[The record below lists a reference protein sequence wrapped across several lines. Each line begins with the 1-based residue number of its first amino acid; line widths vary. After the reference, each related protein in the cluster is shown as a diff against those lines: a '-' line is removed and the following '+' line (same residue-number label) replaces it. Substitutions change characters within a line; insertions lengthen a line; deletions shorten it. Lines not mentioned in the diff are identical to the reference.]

1 MDTLRNAVKS
11 MVDLGYVGYRKDS
24 QLFVVD
30 SNRLME
36 LVERI
41 TDFKA

>member
-11 MVDLGYVGYRKDS
+11 MVDLGYVDYKGS
-24 QLFVVD
+24 LLHGVD

-41 TDFKA
+41 TDFKM

>member
-11 MVDLGYVGYRKDS
+11 MVDTGYVECKEGSLLD
-24 QLFVVD
+24 VVD

-36 LVERI
+36 LLERM

>member
-11 MVDLGYVGYRKDS
+11 MTDLGYVDFKKGTLL
-24 QLFVVD
+24 QVVD
-30 SNRLME
+30 SNKLME
-36 LVERI
+36 LVEKI